1 MDNLKLFKFDASL
14 SYKGLKSFDCSNKM
28 INDFVSKS
36 LKKRVKKHLSQAYIL
51 LSKDEIVGFYTLD
64 TFSIS
69 RDIFEDR
76 PSGMPPVIPVIKLGM
91 LGVSKKYQGVGI
103 GKRLLRD
110 AMLKVIQISN
120 IAGCAGIYLLS
131 EKSAIEFYKNL
142 GFTILKKEYPT
153 PMFLSIET
161 LLKSINNVDK

>member
-1 MDNLKLFKFDASL
+1 MHKFKLLKFDASL
-14 SYKGLKSFDCSNKM
+14 PYKGLKSFDCNNEM
-28 INDFVSKS
+28 INEFVSKS

-51 LSKDEIVGFYTLD
+51 LAKEEVIGFYTLD

-69 RDIFEDR
+69 RDIFEDK
-76 PSGMPPVIPVIKLGM
+76 PSGMPPVIPVVKLGM
-91 LGVSKKYQGVGI
+91 LGVSKKFQGEGI

-110 AMLKVIQISN
+110 AMLKVVHISQ

-131 EKSAIEFYKNL
+131 EENAIEFYKSL
-142 GFTILKKEYPT
+142 GFTILKKEKPT

-161 LLKSINNVDK
+161 LLKSMM